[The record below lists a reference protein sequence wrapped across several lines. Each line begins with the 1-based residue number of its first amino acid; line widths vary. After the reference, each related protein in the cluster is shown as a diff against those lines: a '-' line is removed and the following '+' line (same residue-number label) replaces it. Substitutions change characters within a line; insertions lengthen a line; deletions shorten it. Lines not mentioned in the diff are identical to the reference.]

1 MSRRL
6 LWRLALA
13 AALATAGL
21 SQIASAA
28 WIHAKAILAQRL
40 IASAWED
47 ARHGASRRPWP
58 WADMHPIARMRVRSR
73 GIDLYVFDSASPR
86 ALAFGPGHVSG
97 TALPASWGNSVIV
110 AHRDTHFAFLRTL
123 AANDEIEI
131 ESRDGGHAIYRVR
144 EVAIVHK
151 EDEVRLCLVTLLC
164 QGHLLIEDVPGVG
177 KTMLAKALARSLDC
191 SFRRLQLVSGDGLND
206 FQIDFRL
213 EPGRL
218 LLPDRDLL
226 LRELLF
232 QGRSI

>member
-1 MSRRL
+1 MRQRL

-13 AALATAGL
+13 AALAAAGL

-40 IASAWED
+40 IASAWQD

-58 WADMHPIARMRVRSR
+58 WADMRPIARMQVRSR

-86 ALAFGPGHVSG
+86 ALAFGPGHVTG

-123 AANDEIEI
+123 AANDEIEV

-151 EDEVRLCLVTLLC
+151 EDTRVLDDADSAQLTLITC
-164 QGHLLIEDVPGVG
+164 YPFDAIRPG
-177 KTMLAKALARSLDC
+177 TALRYTVVATR
-191 SFRRLQLVSGDGLND
+191 
-206 FQIDFRL
+206 IA
-213 EPGRL
+213 
-218 LLPDRDLL
+218 
-226 LRELLF
+226 
-232 QGRSI
+232 